1 MPKKKTS
8 SKKTTKSAKATKKP
22 VKKKDKKM
30 MQTHAK
36 EEKFVKTTLD
46 QVWGDTGNTRYGTVD
61 EATYLNKIKEMNTTD
76 LQAHAHLHGLVPI
89 QDRERLTKVLMG
101 EFRRY
106 TSSFQAPSSPLKP
119 LSTSEVS
126 PQSKKTLSEGR

>member
-8 SKKTTKSAKATKKP
+8 SKKTTKSAKAAKKP
-22 VKKKDKKM
+22 AEKKDKKM

-46 QVWGDTGNTRYGTVD
+46 QVWGDTGNTRYGTID
-61 EATYLNKIKEMNTTD
+61 EATYLNKLKEMNTTD
-76 LQAHAHLHGLVPI
+76 LQAHAHMHGLVPI
-89 QDRERLTKVLMG
+89 QDRGRLTKVLMG

-106 TSSFQAPSSPLKP
+106 TSSFKAPNNSLKSP
-119 LSTSEVS
+119 STLEVS
-126 PQSKKTLSEGR
+126 AQSKKTLSEGR